1 MVVGLLIIYTTISGV
16 IGYRATSD
24 SLYDQYTEDAF
35 QVAHAAAFVVDG
47 DELDEMIWDGED
59 SELYRETWNRLDQL
73 CNAFDAT
80 FVYVIQPD
88 LTDYGH
94 ITFLF
99 STVRWESE
107 YTPYELGYVRTT
119 TNEEYKLKYRNLYEG
134 VSDRELLLLNDAGYK
149 RSTHHIT
156 AMVPVKNTD
165 QRTKAIICVQRQM
178 DDIRN
183 IQMGYV
189 SRVIETLLMLAAF
202 EITGVGLYL
211 SEQLI
216 KPVTKITEEASR
228 FARENETAEKKL
240 TDSIRGQDE
249 IGVLA
254 QSIDRMEEQITD

>member
-35 QVAHAAAFVVDG
+35 QVANAAAFVVDG
-47 DELDEMIWDGED
+47 DELDEMVRGGED

-134 VSDRELLLLNDAGYK
+134 VSDRELLLLNDAG
-149 RSTHHIT
+149 
-156 AMVPVKNTD
+156 
-165 QRTKAIICVQRQM
+165 
-178 DDIRN
+178 
-183 IQMGYV
+183 
-189 SRVIETLLMLAAF
+189 
-202 EITGVGLYL
+202 
-211 SEQLI
+211 
-216 KPVTKITEEASR
+216 
-228 FARENETAEKKL
+228 
-240 TDSIRGQDE
+240 
-249 IGVLA
+249 
-254 QSIDRMEEQITD
+254 